1 MFVINFDCFV
11 CCCYKTLQMTTDT
24 NGKQNEALP
33 SENDQSLYSL
43 ILKFIDQVV
52 YYSGHMFFMK

>member
-1 MFVINFDCFV
+1 
-11 CCCYKTLQMTTDT
+11 MTTDT